1 MAPGKNIDSHTR
13 KIIALLLIE
22 LLQEVAVL
30 NRHGRIQNAVAS
42 HGYEDRPDFSA
53 RFCVSLW

>member
-1 MAPGKNIDSHTR
+1 MAPGKNIDIHIR

-30 NRHGRIQNAVAS
+30 NRHGRIQDAVAI
-42 HGYEDRPDFSA
+42 HRHENTD
-53 RFCVSLW
+53 